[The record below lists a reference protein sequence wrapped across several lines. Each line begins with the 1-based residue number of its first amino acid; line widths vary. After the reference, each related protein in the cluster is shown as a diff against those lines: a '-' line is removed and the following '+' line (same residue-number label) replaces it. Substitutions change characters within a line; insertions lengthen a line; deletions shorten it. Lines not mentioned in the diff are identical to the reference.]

1 MAMIDAAEHSAATG
15 EGEYDFSELHVTDHP
30 GLAGQALREMAQ
42 RAISISIA
50 GLENGAACAGD
61 PSGPVRHLE
70 RLASRHGLP
79 I

>member
-1 MAMIDAAEHSAATG
+1 MLLSEACEPAATLG
-15 EGEYDFSELHVTDHP
+15 QV
-30 GLAGQALREMAQ
+30 AGQSLREMAQ

-50 GLENGAACAGD
+50 GLEGGAACAGD